1 MKRTSVK
8 LKLKQRLELVRTT
21 VRELTPAEIGSV
33 RGGNTEGNGGELA
46 TAACTSC
53 CDWLTYGQAQ
63 QGS

>member
-21 VRELTPAEIGSV
+21 VRELTPAEIGAV
-33 RGGNTEGNGGELA
+33 RGGDGEA

-53 CDWLTYGQAQ
+53 CDWVTYGQAQ
-63 QGS
+63 QGGS